1 MLSLFLKFKNL
12 YKLKNCSNFNING
25 PKILQNMHF
34 LSLINYKLSPCC
46 SLFNFLTFFPSRLT
60 HVEKFSSSS
69 TLTTIRCEMYQW
81 PTWVTPLCIN
91 FHFFSFSS
99 YRFLDCPSIF
109 HIVSFLWSLFLE
121 YQIHFPFS
129 RSLLFLKT
137 DYQHD
142 QSGES
147 VLSKEIW

>member
-1 MLSLFLKFKNL
+1 ML
-12 YKLKNCSNFNING
+12 
-25 PKILQNMHF
+25 KILQSMHF
-34 LSLINYKLSPCC
+34 SSLINYKLSPCC
-46 SLFNFLTFFPSRLT
+46 ALFNFLTIFSLPSYSCGKIQLFFHVDNNSMWNVSMT
-60 HVEKFSSSS
+60 HLSNSLVYQFS
-69 TLTTIRCEMYQW
+69 L
-81 PTWVTPLCIN
+81 
-91 FHFFSFSS
+91 FSFSS

-109 HIVSFLWSLFLE
+109 HIVSFLWSLFSE

-137 DYQHD
+137 DYQHN